1 MITDHP
7 LLSVEKIVKHFG
19 GVTAVQDVSFD
30 VSAGEILGLIGP
42 NGAGKTT
49 LFNLIG
55 GYIKPEFG
63 KVYFDGQDIT
73 GLKPPAVARVGMG
86 RTFQIV
92 KSLTTLTVLENVVVG
107 ALLRNGRAKAY
118 AKAEEIINL
127 VGLKG
132 LEDQLPGNLTLESR
146 KRLEV
151 ARALATEPKLLL
163 LDEIFAGLTLT
174 EVKESLSLFRRFAD
188 QGLGIII
195 IEHILQAVMSLANKV
210 VVLHYG
216 KKIAEGLPEE
226 VVHNPLVIEAYLG
239 SEEK

>member
-1 MITDHP
+1 MRTNHP
-7 LLSVEKIVKHFG
+7 LFTAEKIVKHFG

-30 VSAGEILGLIGP
+30 VSAGEIVGLIGP

-55 GYIKPEFG
+55 GYLKPELG

-73 GLKPPAVARVGMG
+73 GLKPPAIARAGIG

-127 VGLKG
+127 VGLRELK
-132 LEDQLPGNLTLESR
+132 DQLPGNLTIESR
-146 KRLEV
+146 KRLEL

-163 LDEIFAGLTLT
+163 LDEIFAGLTST
-174 EVKESLSLFRRFAD
+174 EVKESLGLIQSFAD

-195 IEHILQAVMSLANKV
+195 IEHILQAVMSLANKI
-210 VVLHYG
+210 VVLDYG
-216 KKIAEGLPEE
+216 KKIAEGFPEE

-239 SEEK
+239 SEKN

>member
-1 MITDHP
+1 MFQRVRFLDSLAQTEQARQP
-7 LLSVEKIVKHFG
+7 CL
-19 GVTAVQDVSFD
+19 
-30 VSAGEILGLIGP
+30 
-42 NGAGKTT
+42 NR
-49 LFNLIG
+49 IG

-132 LEDQLPGNLTLESR
+132 LEDQLPGKSHPR
-146 KRLEV
+146 VSQK
-151 ARALATEPKLLL
+151 A
-163 LDEIFAGLTLT
+163 
-174 EVKESLSLFRRFAD
+174 
-188 QGLGIII
+188 
-195 IEHILQAVMSLANKV
+195 
-210 VVLHYG
+210 
-216 KKIAEGLPEE
+216 
-226 VVHNPLVIEAYLG
+226 
-239 SEEK
+239 